1 MNVRGSRLVV
11 ITAIAVLAA
20 LTVVVASASGR
31 RTHTYQVL
39 ISISVDRSARLLTGK
54 VTSEPQAP
62 SFFCEASSVRI
73 VEEQPGEDKV
83 VARVRPNLERLAEW
97 RFALPPTLKGARLH
111 AETSAYHLPQRPI
124 ECLAGRSRTVG
135 AP

>member
-1 MNVRGSRLVV
+1 MTVRGFRLAT
-11 ITAIAVLAA
+11 ITVIAVLTA
-20 LTVVVASASGR
+20 LTIVVAPASGR
-31 RTHTYQVL
+31 RTHTYQVV
-39 ISISVDRSARLLTGK
+39 ISISVDRSARLLTGE

-73 VEEQPGEDKV
+73 VEEQPGKDRV
-83 VARVRPNLERLAEW
+83 VARVRPDLERLAEW
-97 RFALPPTLKGARLH
+97 RFTVPAALKGARLH

-124 ECLAGRSRTVG
+124 ECLAGRSRSVT